1 MGKLR
6 PTNDC
11 IISFHHSKS
20 QPRTT
25 ARTNAILIP
34 TGENN
39 ACLGDR
45 LQILVHVPLSK
56 FPMHRRRRLWRRNPL
71 LPLSVLLRRR
81 PLQFRMEFQRTFP
94 LSFPFKSGGNKKVQ
108 PFRFS
113 PLCAQIALSLSIFL
127 CNSTPSTWPSVRS
140 GVRRCNNDEVV
151 SALNSFTLL
160 SQCRGRGRLVR
171 VWVDRG
177 YRVLS

>member
-11 IISFHHSKS
+11 IISFYHSKS
-20 QPRTT
+20 HTRTIGSSDKCNSYT
-25 ARTNAILIP
+25 HR
-34 TGENN
+34 GEY
-39 ACLGDR
+39 CLGDR

-113 PLCAQIALSLSIFL
+113 PVCAQIALSLSIFL
-127 CNSTPSTWPSVRS
+127 CNSTPSTCPSVRS
-140 GVRRCNNDEVV
+140 AVRRCHNDEVV

-160 SQCRGRGRLVR
+160 SQCRGRLVR